1 MFLYCEH
8 KEIMKMRVD
17 YFLEKVFLNQEQYK
31 EVSGIANRL
40 YELAKRVVNMNLKYI
55 FRQNNRMLDRIKLSL
70 QNAQEMDEALIRRLL
85 MYV

>member
-1 MFLYCEH
+1 M
-8 KEIMKMRVD
+8 
-17 YFLEKVFLNQEQYK
+17 
-31 EVSGIANRL
+31 SGIANRL